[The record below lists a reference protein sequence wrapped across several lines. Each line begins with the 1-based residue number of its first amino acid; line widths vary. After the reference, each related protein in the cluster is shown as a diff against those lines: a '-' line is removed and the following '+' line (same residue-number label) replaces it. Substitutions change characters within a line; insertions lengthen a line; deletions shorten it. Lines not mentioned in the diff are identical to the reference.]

1 MRESI
6 LEALDKKIKETM
18 PVEATIPV
26 ADADAIAAGEKI
38 KEEQKKAFEE
48 AGLGDT
54 ELPRMFLNRK
64 IPEEPKPI
72 KDTNL
77 KKAYLSED
85 LFEEVKEDK
94 LTLDE
99 NFYGNISWSA
109 LVEDLLDNF
118 DEGTEDIGILRD
130 IEIKPSEEHKDEAT
144 LIFNTEDVKFIL
156 KLSGDT
162 DSITAVN
169 PETKDAETVNNPL
182 ELLTLMEDIVWKYNN
197 EVE

>member
-6 LEALDKKIKETM
+6 LEALDKKVRDSM
-18 PVEATIPV
+18 PVNATIPV
-26 ADADAIAAGEKI
+26 ADADAIAVGEEI
-38 KEEQKKAFEE
+38 KEKQKKAFEE

-72 KDTNL
+72 KDANL

-85 LFEEVKEDK
+85 LFEEAKEDK

-99 NFYGNISWSA
+99 NFYGHISWGA
-109 LVEDLLDNF
+109 LVEDILDNF
-118 DEGTEDIGILRD
+118 DETTEDIGILRD
-130 IEIKPSEEHKDEAT
+130 IEIKPSEEHEGFAT
-144 LIFNTEDVKFIL
+144 LIFNTEDTKFTL
-156 KLSGDT
+156 ELSGDT
-162 DSITAVN
+162 DSISVVN
-169 PETKDAETVNNPL
+169 PETRDVRIVNNPM

-197 EVE
+197 EVK

>member
-6 LEALDKKIKETM
+6 LEALDKKIKDSM

-26 ADADAIAAGEKI
+26 ADADAIAVGEEI
-38 KEEQKKAFEE
+38 KEKQKKAFEE

-72 KDTNL
+72 KDANL

-85 LFEEVKEDK
+85 LFEDIKEDK
-94 LTLDE
+94 SSLNE

-118 DEGTEDIGILRD
+118 DEETEDIGILKD
-130 IEIKPSEEHKDEAT
+130 IEIKPSEEHEGEAT
-144 LIFNTEDVKFIL
+144 LIFNTKDTRFTL

-162 DSITAVN
+162 DSVSAVD
-169 PETKDAETVNNPL
+169 PETKDVWSVDNPM
-182 ELLTLMEDIVWKYNN
+182 ELLALMKDIVWKYNN
-197 EVE
+197 EVK

>member
-6 LEALDKKIKETM
+6 LEALDKKVRDSM
-18 PVEATIPV
+18 PVDATIPI
-26 ADADAIAAGEKI
+26 ADADAIAVGEEI
-38 KEEQKKAFEE
+38 KEKQKKAFEE

-72 KDTNL
+72 KDANL

-85 LFEEVKEDK
+85 LFEEAKEDK

-99 NFYGNISWSA
+99 NFYGHISWGA

-118 DEGTEDIGILRD
+118 DEETEDIGILRD
-130 IEIKPSEEHKDEAT
+130 IEIKPSEEREAEAT
-144 LIFNTEDVKFIL
+144 LIFNTEDTKFTL

-162 DSITAVN
+162 DSISVVN
-169 PETKDAETVNNPL
+169 PDTRDVRIVNNPM

-197 EVE
+197 EVK